1 MLIPKGT
8 GIRDFIERYF
18 VEDAMPDVPVVNE
31 SVRVVYYET
40 EGCKLGSPHVIRK
53 MLAFD
58 VYVKESALYNASSD
72 RLKRRDK
79 LIAQRIKELLTGQT
93 HICHL
98 RFQYEDDYHLGT
110 KTIGYRRYH
119 ALFSYVTTW

>member
-8 GIRDFIERYF
+8 GIKDFIDRYF
-18 VEDAMPDVPVVNE
+18 VEDAMPDEPVINE
-31 SVRVVYYET
+31 QVRVVYYEI
-40 EGCKLGSPHVIRK
+40 EGTKLGSPHVTRK

-58 VYVKESALYNASSD
+58 VYNVSSD

-79 LIAQRIKELLTGQT
+79 LIVQRIKELLTGQT
-93 HICHL
+93 HVCHL

-119 ALFSYVTTW
+119 AVFSYITTW

>member
-1 MLIPKGT
+1 MLIPAGT
-8 GIRDFIERYF
+8 GIREFIDRYF
-18 VEDAMPDVPVVNE
+18 VEDVMPDEPVVNE

-40 EGCKLGSPHVIRK
+40 EGNKLGSPHVIRK

-58 VYVKESALYNASSD
+58 VYVKEPALYNASGD

-79 LIAQRIKELLTGQT
+79 LIVQRIRELLTGQT
-93 HICHL
+93 HVSHL

-119 ALFSYVTTW
+119 AVFSYVITW